1 MRVLVIEDE
10 PRMAELLR
18 QGLSEEGHS
27 VVVCHDGREGL
38 SMAVSHP
45 FDLMVLD
52 LMLPGVD
59 GFAVVR
65 RVRSARSQIPI
76 LILTA
81 RDTTADVVRAL
92 DLGADDYLT
101 KPFSLEVLFARVR
114 AVGRRGSIAQP
125 VCFRIADLALNQA
138 TREVQRGRRR
148 IHLTRTEYAIL
159 ELLMRKAG
167 RVVSRESLMETVWGD
182 NPEIESNTLDAF
194 VRLLRAKIEAPGE
207 IKLIQTIRG
216 IGYSLRS
223 ED

>member
-1 MRVLVIEDE
+1 
-10 PRMAELLR
+10 
-18 QGLSEEGHS
+18 
-27 VVVCHDGREGL
+27 
-38 SMAVSHP
+38 MAVSHP

-65 RVRSARSQIPI
+65 RVRAARNQIPI

-92 DLGADDYLT
+92 DLGADDYLI
-101 KPFSLEVLFARVR
+101 KPFSLEVLFAHVR
-114 AVGRRGSIAQP
+114 AVGRRGAIAQP
-125 VCFRIADLALNQA
+125 VCFRVADLALNQA

-148 IHLTRTEYAIL
+148 INLTRTEYTIL

-167 RVVSRESLMETVWGD
+167 RVVSREFLLKTVWGD
-182 NPEIESNTLDAF
+182 NPEIESNTLDVF
-194 VRLLRAKIEAPGE
+194 VRLLRGKIEAPGE
-207 IKLIQTIRG
+207 MKLIQTIRG
-216 IGYSLRS
+216 IGYSLRG

>member
-1 MRVLVIEDE
+1 MRILVIEDE
-10 PRMAELLR
+10 LRMAALLR

-27 VVVCHDGREGL
+27 VVVCHSGTEGL
-38 SMAVSHP
+38 SMAASHP

-52 LMLPGVD
+52 LMVPGVD
-59 GFAVVR
+59 GFAVVQ
-65 RVRSARSQIPI
+65 RVRAARNQIPI

-125 VCFRIADLALNQA
+125 VCFRVADLALNQA

-159 ELLMRKAG
+159 EVLMRKAG
-167 RVVSRESLMETVWGD
+167 RVVSREALLETVWGD

-194 VRLLRAKIEAPGE
+194 VRLLRGKIEAPGE